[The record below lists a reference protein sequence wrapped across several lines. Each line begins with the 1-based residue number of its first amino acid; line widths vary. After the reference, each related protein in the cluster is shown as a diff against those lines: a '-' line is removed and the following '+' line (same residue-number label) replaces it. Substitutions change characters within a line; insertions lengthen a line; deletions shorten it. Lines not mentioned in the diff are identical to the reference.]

1 MEQEERNVTIRN
13 HWLHERSM
21 LFEKYAF
28 NMPTKPDRI
37 DLQLEYTGYGWIDM
51 HILVNGEEKVLI
63 NTSDVY
69 EPYVD
74 TREWLEQIV
83 SHIFDFTPNGVNIYD
98 KCYNYILYYE
108 PILFQTDE
116 LLTPTP
122 PELCGLFYIYDGYER
137 KIVAD
142 AFCETKE
149 FVRSFYQKILDFALS
164 LRGNEEFV
172 DDWCW
177 DAYNAE
183 WAAMWEKNDPEIGN
197 IFVNKVSSNLIEK
210 FISDENS
217 TIRFRPI
224 KIQ

>member
-69 EPYVD
+69 ESYVD

-98 KCYNYILYYE
+98 ECYNYILYYE

-183 WAAMWEKNDPEIGN
+183 CAAMWEKNDPEIGN

>member
-1 MEQEERNVTIRN
+1 MEQSERKGSIRN
-13 HWLHERSM
+13 LWLHERSM
-21 LFEKYAF
+21 LFEKYSI
-28 NMPTKPDRI
+28 NMPTKPDRF
-37 DLQLEYTGYGWIDM
+37 DLQLEYTGYGWIDI

-74 TREWLEQIV
+74 IREWLERIV

-98 KCYNYILYYE
+98 ECYNYILYYE

-122 PELCGLFYIYDGYER
+122 PELGGLFYIYDGYER

-164 LRGNEEFV
+164 LRGNEEFI

-177 DAYNAE
+177 NAYNKECAE
-183 WAAMWEKNDPEIGN
+183 MWENKDPEIKN
-197 IFVNKVSSNLIEK
+197 IFVNKVSSGLIEQ

-217 TIRFRPI
+217 TIQFRPI
-224 KIQ
+224 KIK